1 MKKAKMK
8 KKVLIQCPCG
18 NPLCHEKI
26 PRLCGFGKHAYREQ
40 IRSVNAEPNMQ
51 GKWKIPQLSESPEY
65 FDHWEPENVQLCRR
79 MRASS
84 NPQAY
89 CLWPVWT
96 IEWIRAMQQK
106 KGKKIQVIG
115 RINWGPMKYIFQENL
130 EEWV

>member
-1 MKKAKMK
+1 MKKKK
-8 KKVLIQCPCG
+8 KKVLMQCPCG

-26 PRLCGFGKHAYREQ
+26 PQLCGFGKHSNHSLKRHPFGIIEQ
-40 IRSVNAEPNMQ
+40 
-51 GKWKIPQLSESPEY
+51 KIPQLSESPEY
-65 FDHWEPENVQLCRR
+65 FDHWEAENVQLCRR

-115 RINWGPMKYIFQENL
+115 RINWGPIKYIFQENL
-130 EEWV
+130 EEWI